1 MSLTYFFPSVF
12 PFFGLTPEYKN
23 VVHQQIH
30 DLVYHGGGGFKHSEV
45 YNMPIW
51 MRQYHLKSI
60 KDHLEEMHDK
70 REKMKR
76 NFKGTQNKITGPNI
90 NPSSTYS
97 VKK

>member
-1 MSLTYFFPSVF
+1 
-12 PFFGLTPEYKN
+12 
-23 VVHQQIH
+23 
-30 DLVYHGGGGFKHSEV
+30 
-45 YNMPIW
+45 MPIW